1 MQIVPGFPGYYFVK
15 NINIV
20 NNIIIVYYI
29 CIVNY
34 QCMTPNKELQESR
47 MRGYFI
53 EATREILKGE
63 GLKALNVRAVAER
76 AGYSYATL
84 YNYFKDLNELVF
96 ICVNDFMLECESF
109 VDDQTRQQQP
119 GRQRLK
125 QRMMAFI
132 RYFTQY
138 PGIFELFFI
147 ERMNSINSQHPTAA
161 AIYHFTDRI
170 TDADLSVVVNEGKA
184 DDETAEAIRLSLR
197 NAATGMLLFYIH
209 RMQPGGYKD
218 FIDSA
223 ERQLDF
229 ILGRD

>member
-1 MQIVPGFPGYYFVK
+1 MQIVPGFPGYYFAK

-20 NNIIIVYYI
+20 NYIIIVHYI
-29 CIVNY
+29 CSVKFL
-34 QCMTPNKELQESR
+34 CMTPNKELQESR

-109 VDDQTRQQQP
+109 VEDQTRQHQP

-125 QRMMAFI
+125 RRMIAYI
-132 RYFTQY
+132 QYFTQY

-147 ERMNSINSQHPTAA
+147 ERMNSIGSQHPTAA
-161 AIYHFTDRI
+161 AIYLFTDRL
-170 TDADLSVVVNEGKA
+170 TEADLAAMVGKSMA
-184 DDETAEAIRLSLR
+184 DKETAENIRLSLR
-197 NAATGMLLFYIH
+197 NAATGMLLFYMN
-209 RMQPGGYKD
+209 RMQPDGYRT
-218 FIDSA
+218 FIETA

-229 ILGRD
+229 ILGKD